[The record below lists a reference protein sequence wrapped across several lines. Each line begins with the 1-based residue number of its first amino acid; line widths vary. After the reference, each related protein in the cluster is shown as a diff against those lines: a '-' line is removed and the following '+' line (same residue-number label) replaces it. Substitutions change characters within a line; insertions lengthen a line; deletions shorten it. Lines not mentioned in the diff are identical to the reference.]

1 MSNDALR
8 EGSIDHADPT
18 TKEEFTEFK
27 NNLVKK
33 LQSLSA
39 KTCYNDFIEDFI
51 KDGNQEPINLI
62 VRVHHSTM
70 GTTETSKSDQLWLF
84 MSL

>member
-1 MSNDALR
+1 MFPVFLVGMSNDALR

-51 KDGNQEPINLI
+51 KDVSIGRKYI
-62 VRVHHSTM
+62 
-70 GTTETSKSDQLWLF
+70 
-84 MSL
+84 